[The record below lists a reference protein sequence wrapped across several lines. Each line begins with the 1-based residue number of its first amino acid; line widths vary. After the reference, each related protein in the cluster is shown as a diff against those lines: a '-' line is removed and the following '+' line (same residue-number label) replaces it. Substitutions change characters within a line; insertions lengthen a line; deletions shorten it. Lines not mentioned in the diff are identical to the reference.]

1 MHLTRTTLLQILLQE
16 IDEWQTL
23 YKARPYCNFTYM
35 QEDAAATVATVSK
48 VATEQIT
55 ATTRSVSRTASERFV
70 TASAALSTVAKPH
83 ISTGSKLYNQHLK
96 EHVDTHIVPIHENHV
111 KPVITT
117 VTTFVSN
124 AYNGM
129 ISEFKATCPQLK
141 GQAKDYELH
150 PTVRTFIRE
159 KCRDPK
165 DTVNRFLRGV
175 VILLCIIFRNPLW
188 RLLVFVVYLPFR
200 ILWYCTPL
208 PLLFPSKKV
217 DDASTTNGEPVPA
230 VKVKKNGSKAK
241 KISPM
246 KTRGRRGKQGD
257 ELSL

>member
-1 MHLTRTTLLQILLQE
+1 MH
-16 IDEWQTL
+16 
-23 YKARPYCNFTYM
+23 
-35 QEDAAATVATVSK
+35 EDAAATVATVSK

-70 TASAALSTVAKPH
+70 MASAALDTVAKPH
-83 ISTGSKLYNQHLK
+83 ISTGRNLYNQHVK
-96 EHVDTHIVPIHENHV
+96 EHVDKHVVPIHENHV
-111 KPVITT
+111 QPVITT
-117 VTTFVSN
+117 VKDMVST

-188 RLLVFVVYLPFR
+188 RVLVFVVYLPFR

-208 PLLFPSKKV
+208 PLLFPSKTK
-217 DDASTTNGEPVPA
+217 DATTNGEPVSA
-230 VKVKKNGSKAK
+230 VKVKKNGSAAK
-241 KISPM
+241 GKKTAPM
-246 KTRGRRGKQGD
+246 KTRGRRGKQTD